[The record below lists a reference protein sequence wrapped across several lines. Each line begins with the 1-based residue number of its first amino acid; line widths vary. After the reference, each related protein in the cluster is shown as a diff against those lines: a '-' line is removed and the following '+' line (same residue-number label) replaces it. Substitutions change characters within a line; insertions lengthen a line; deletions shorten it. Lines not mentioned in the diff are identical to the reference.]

1 MRLLERDEIDTERV
15 EPETPAP
22 DREQERA
29 ADDEPAVAQS
39 IPIAFLY
46 ATRISSG

>member
-1 MRLLERDEIDTERV
+1 MRSLESDEIDTERV

-29 ADDEPAVAQS
+29 ADDVPAVGQS
-39 IPIAFLY
+39 IPMAF
-46 ATRISSG
+46 